1 MLKCCFI
8 LFFGCFL
15 PLNCHWVFKLPVA
28 SDMKEKVIKSSQEL
42 SKILLEVGAM
52 LMAAGA
58 NTSRIRTTITRIAN
72 VYGFNAELLITHRA
86 LMLSVYDDK
95 LDYFQSSL
103 KRTFPHGANFKVVS
117 GISRMSWKIVEE
129 QWNYEQIWNEI
140 NRLKSLSHYPRIV
153 ILLMVGLS
161 GASFCRLFGGG
172 APDML
177 ATFVATF
184 IGLIVRQEAIK
195 MNFNAYL
202 CVFFASFTSVLIAG
216 GYVHFTPGAQAEY
229 AIATSVLYLI
239 PGVPLI
245 NSLSDLLDG
254 NIMNGIMRGM
264 NGLII
269 AFAIALGM
277 LCSILIYYI

>member
-1 MLKCCFI
+1 
-8 LFFGCFL
+8 
-15 PLNCHWVFKLPVA
+15 
-28 SDMKEKVIKSSQEL
+28 MKEKVIKSSQEL
-42 SKILLEVGAM
+42 SKILLELGAM

-72 VYGFNAELLITHRA
+72 VYGFDAELLITHRA

-103 KRTFPHGANFKVVS
+103 KRTFPHGANFRMVS

-129 QWNYEQIWNEI
+129 QWNYEQIWNEL

-153 ILLMVGLS
+153 VLLMVGLA

-172 APDML
+172 PLDML
-177 ATFVATF
+177 ATFGATL

-195 MNFNAYL
+195 SNFNAYL
-202 CVFFASFTSVLIAG
+202 CVFFASFTSCLIAG
-216 GYVHFTPGAQAEY
+216 GYVHFTPGTQAEY
-229 AIATSVLYLI
+229 AFATSVLYLI

-269 AFAIALGM
+269 AFSIALGM
-277 LCSILIYYI
+277 LCSILIYNI